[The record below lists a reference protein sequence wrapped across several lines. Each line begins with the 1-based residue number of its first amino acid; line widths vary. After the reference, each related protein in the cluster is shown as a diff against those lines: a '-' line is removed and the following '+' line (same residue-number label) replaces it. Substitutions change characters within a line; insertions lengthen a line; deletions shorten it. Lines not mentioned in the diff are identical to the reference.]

1 METAEVAIQAAGWQQ
16 PTILNSTTTEHGEMM
31 PPHRN
36 EARQLG
42 IILVLTNRT
51 ITDGTTIP
59 IATETIGVD
68 PMEDSTTED
77 SAVVVHLDLA
87 VAVELLLAVVAVAE
101 QEEVGTNP
109 GFSNLKIQ
117 TNVH

>member
-1 METAEVAIQAAGWQQ
+1 MGTVEVVTQVVAWPHQI
-16 PTILNSTTTEHGEMM
+16 ILNSITTGLGETIQ
-31 PPHRN
+31 PHRN
-36 EARQLG
+36 EALQLG
-42 IILVLTNRT
+42 TIPVLINKATMA
-51 ITDGTTIP
+51 GTTIVRE
-59 IATETIGVD
+59 AIGVD

-77 SAVVVHLDLA
+77 SAVVVHLGLA

>member
-1 METAEVAIQAAGWQQ
+1 METVEVVILVVGLPLQI
-16 PTILNSTTTEHGEMM
+16 ILNSTTTGLGETMR
-31 PPHRN
+31 PHLN
-36 EARQLG
+36 EALQLG

-51 ITDGTTIP
+51 ITDGMTIP
-59 IATETIGVD
+59 TAIETTGVD

-77 SAVVVHLDLA
+77 LAVVVHLGLA